1 MASNTLVSGDKN
13 ITVSD
18 MITKL
23 FSAPPQEPKS
33 LLFSFESAPSSS
45 IATSDDIVAYKN
57 NLLMTLFIN
66 GSKMLFGD
74 TINPATMTESQ
85 FHTVNKYIQSVG
97 FIAKTEIIQS
107 ENRVNIWFEEL
118 P

>member
-1 MASNTLVSGDKN
+1 MDKN
-13 ITVSD
+13 ITISD

-33 LLFSFESAPSSS
+33 LLFSFESASVGA
-45 IATSDDIVAYKN
+45 ATPDDIVTYKN

-74 TINPATMTESQ
+74 TINPATMTELQ

-107 ENRVNIWFEEL
+107 ENRVNIWFEEI
-118 P
+118 

>member
-1 MASNTLVSGDKN
+1 MASVS
-13 ITVSD
+13 IQD

-33 LLFSFESAPSSS
+33 LLFSFESVHSSVGEET
-45 IATSDDIVAYKN
+45 ADEIVAYKN

-66 GSKMLFGD
+66 GSKILFGD

-85 FHTVNKYIQSVG
+85 FNTINKYMQSVG

-107 ENRVNIWFEEL
+107 ENRVNIWFEEF
-118 P
+118 

>member
-1 MASNTLVSGDKN
+1 MDKN
-13 ITVSD
+13 ISVSD

-33 LLFSFESAPSSS
+33 LLFSFETAND
-45 IATSDDIVAYKN
+45 TTKENDVVAYKN

-66 GSKMLFGD
+66 GSKMLFGTD
-74 TINPATMTESQ
+74 INPATMTESQ
-85 FHTVNKYIQSVG
+85 FHTVNRYIQSVG
-97 FIAKTEIIQS
+97 FITKTEIIQS